1 MTNPEKIYLITV
13 RHSAPEPDNW
23 QKTLS
28 QTSGIT
34 LISTTGRHV
43 RIKATPENLESALV
57 ALGPNAMA
65 EEELPRHI

>member
-1 MTNPEKIYLITV
+1 MTNPEKIYLITI
-13 RHSAPEPDNW
+13 RHSAPQPDNW

-34 LISTTGRHV
+34 LISSIGRHA
-43 RIKATPENLESALV
+43 RTKATPENLESALV